1 MAPGDP
7 VSEQSAPAI
16 VHALEEHGPLTGI
29 EAAKQQA
36 AFKAVDDHFHPS
48 YKYIGIGSGSTVV
61 YVVQAIAA
69 KGRKITDGMIFV
81 PTYDQL
87 PSGILFTTGTA
98 DADFN
103 TA

>member
-1 MAPGDP
+1 MAPGAP
-7 VSEQSAPAI
+7 ISEPSAPSI
-16 VHALEEHGPLTGI
+16 VHALEEQIPLSGI
-29 EAAKQQA
+29 EAAKQRA

-81 PTYDQL
+81 PTYDRL
-87 PSGILFTTGTA
+87 PAEAEFRDATATA
-98 DADFN
+98 DFAI
-103 TA
+103 A